1 MALSSLDMNTL
12 ASLRLE
18 QKTVQFVN
26 GHAKERWDLNDNEM
40 SVVEK
45 WINNRIL
52 ELENQKK
59 KYED

>member
-1 MALSSLDMNTL
+1 MNIL
-12 ASLRLE
+12 ASLKTE
-18 QKTVQFVN
+18 QNTIQFVN

>member
-1 MALSSLDMNTL
+1 MNTL

-40 SVVEK
+40 SVVDK

>member
-1 MALSSLDMNTL
+1 MALSSINMNIL
-12 ASLRLE
+12 ASLKTE
-18 QKTVQFVN
+18 QNTIQFVN

>member
-1 MALSSLDMNTL
+1 MNIL
-12 ASLRLE
+12 ASLKTE
-18 QKTVQFVN
+18 QKTIQFVN
-26 GHAKERWDLNDNEM
+26 GHASERWDLNDNEM

-59 KYED
+59 NYED